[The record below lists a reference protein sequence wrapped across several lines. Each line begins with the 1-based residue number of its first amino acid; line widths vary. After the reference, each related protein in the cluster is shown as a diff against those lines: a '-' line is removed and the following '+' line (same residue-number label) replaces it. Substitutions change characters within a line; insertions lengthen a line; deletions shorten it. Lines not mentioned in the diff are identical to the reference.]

1 MASVAIK
8 GGIENWLTMR
18 PVNAPERVQTMTPAK
33 EAIKKTEVP
42 ASAAPPIFSIMLAA
56 TTADKAIILPT
67 DKSIPAVMM
76 TIVMPIARMAMT
88 AIWLVIF
95 LKFTG
100 VRNTGHKYVL
110 GDAKIK
116 SSPLIRVSLIS
127 VELLGKGY
135 FCSPKNES
143 KTGKLFNDAVVAMRS
158 IFPAD

>member
-1 MASVAIK
+1 MPLR
-8 GGIENWLTMR
+8 ECRQLH
-18 PVNAPERVQTMTPAK
+18 PL
-33 EAIKKTEVP
+33 KKQSKKLSSGFSRT
-42 ASAAPPIFSIMLAA
+42 SIFSIMLAA

-95 LKFTG
+95 LKLTV
-100 VRNTGHKYVL
+100 VRNTGHKYVF

-127 VELLGKGY
+127 VEFEGKGY
-135 FCSPKNES
+135 FFLLKMSQKQASFSAEAVWL
-143 KTGKLFNDAVVAMRS
+143 GLFFRQIEWLFEPLEDSQRR
-158 IFPAD
+158 FPLC

>member
-1 MASVAIK
+1 MK
-8 GGIENWLTMR
+8 GGIENWLTMI
-18 PVNAPERVQTMTPAK
+18 PVNAPERVQTITPAK

-95 LKFTG
+95 LKLTV

-127 VELLGKGY
+127 VEFEGKGY
-135 FCSPKNES
+135 FFSPKNES
-143 KTGKLFNDAVVAMRS
+143 KTGKLFNEAVVAMRS